1 MQTSG
6 TVFLPM
12 FRLLRDS
19 LICLKGYPYGYIA
32 ASVTKRFFQDYRP
45 QLVKKRQQLIL
56 YCLELGAI
64 F

>member
-1 MQTSG
+1 MQIIG
-6 TVFLPM
+6 IVFLPM

-19 LICLKGYPYGYIA
+19 LLCLKGYPYGYIA

-45 QLVKKRQQLIL
+45 QLVKKRGQTIL
-56 YCLELGAI
+56 RCLELGPI